1 MNNNHVPSW
10 QNVFKFFK
18 WVKNKHETLDGSSSL
33 LEQET
38 EKQMIKS
45 LKFLYYKNSLLKL
58 TYWCNDK
65 YANFNKTINVLH
77 VPVWISLVLGPEH
90 REEQA
95 KEDGHKS

>member
-1 MNNNHVPSW
+1 MFPRGRMFLN
-10 QNVFKFFK
+10 FFK

-38 EKQMIKS
+38 EKQKIKS

-58 TYWCNDK
+58 TYWCHDK
-65 YANFNKTINVLH
+65 HANFNKTTTNVLH